1 MQSRD
6 HCIQHQLY
14 DLVSRVATI
23 VNSTLFAPSSS
34 QISQEPYS
42 VQNIE
47 RLFTGGPITAAGVSI
62 SQAHASET
70 LVPWKGVNIYISPS
84 HDCKLLIDLVW
95 YRQLGVSV
103 PMPLLT
109 LLQQSH
115 PRLSTVFAS
124 CTLETDGSL
133 CCSSTYLLTAL
144 PGFLLL
150 LHRFLPCSGA
160 YRLRY
165 LHGDRAS
172 GVDLADMRTV
182 LGPLGRTWHSSS
194 TGIVNGCTELVAPA
208 SLETAVLKHRHIDM
222 WTLHS
227 ADCQRWLLAGTR
239 CVPCITAQLVIRH
252 RRETLDNSVNSR
264 KDIKVFIDDRCV
276 SLSPRVAKLDG
287 DGVLVLLKTRDNL
300 LSKVR
305 PATLSQSGYC

>member
-1 MQSRD
+1 M
-6 HCIQHQLY
+6 
-14 DLVSRVATI
+14 
-23 VNSTLFAPSSS
+23 
-34 QISQEPYS
+34 PYS

-47 RLFTGGPITAAGVSI
+47 RLFTGGTITAAGVSI
-62 SQAHASET
+62 SQAHGSET

-115 PRLSTVFAS
+115 PRLSTISAL
-124 CTLETDGSL
+124 CTFETGGFL

-150 LHRFLPCSGA
+150 LHQFLPCSGA
-160 YRLRY
+160 YPLRY
-165 LHGDRAS
+165 LHGDRAN

-182 LGPLGRTWHSSS
+182 LGPLGRTWHSNS
-194 TGIVNGCTELVAPA
+194 TSIVKGCTELAAPA
-208 SLETAVLKHRHIDM
+208 SLETAALKLKHVDM
-222 WTLHS
+222 WTMHS
-227 ADCQRWLLAGTR
+227 TDCQRWLLAGAR
-239 CVPCITAQLVIRH
+239 CVSCIAAQLVIRH
-252 RRETLDNSVNSR
+252 RRETLGNSMNLSE
-264 KDIKVFIDDRCV
+264 DIKVFIDDRCV